1 MSTSLPIW
9 VSLALLLWLIL
20 YEHRQQLSAAMY
32 VSVIKRK
39 REGKNRSM
47 TDKFEYYIGKECQIY
62 TMNSQQV
69 AGTILAIEDGWIT
82 LQNDK
87 AQQEVINLDF
97 VLRIR
102 EFPLNK
108 RGKKK
113 SVVLD

>member
-9 VSLALLLWLIL
+9 ISLAFLLWLIL
-20 YEHRQQLSAAMY
+20 YEQKQQINAAIY
-32 VSVIKRK
+32 ASVIKRK
-39 REGKNRSM
+39 REGENHSM
-47 TDKFEYYIGKECQIY
+47 TGKFEYYIGKECQIY

-69 AGTILAIEDGWIT
+69 AGTILAVEDGWIT
-82 LQNDK
+82 LKNDK

-102 EFPLNK
+102 EFPLNR

-113 SVVLD
+113 AVVLD

>member
-9 VSLALLLWLIL
+9 ISLALLLWLIL
-20 YEHRQQLSAAMY
+20 YEQKQQINAAIY
-32 VSVIKRK
+32 ASVMKRK
-39 REGKNRSM
+39 QERKNRNM
-47 TDKFEYYIGKECQIY
+47 TGKFEYYIGKECQIY
-62 TMNSQQV
+62 TMNSQQI

-82 LQNDK
+82 LQDAK

-97 VLRIR
+97 MLRIR

-113 SVVLD
+113 AVVLD

>member
-1 MSTSLPIW
+1 M
-9 VSLALLLWLIL
+9 LWLIL
-20 YEHRQQLSAAMY
+20 YEHRQQLNAAMY
-32 VSVIKRK
+32 VSAIKRK
-39 REGKNRSM
+39 QKGKNDSM
-47 TDKFEYYIGKECQIY
+47 KGKFEYYIGKECQIY

-82 LQNDK
+82 LQDAK
-87 AQQEVINLDF
+87 AQQEVVNLDF

>member
-1 MSTSLPIW
+1 
-9 VSLALLLWLIL
+9 
-20 YEHRQQLSAAMY
+20 MY